1 MRVYKTYPNL
11 GVGEK
16 KETGEGGAARRH
28 NASLWRSK
36 RASWRGARR
45 ERVENSS
52 LDALARSTRRLTPSR
67 RLEGAIRFDEREP
80 ARRAS
85 TMMRTPSDARS
96 SLGTCRET
104 NSEWLRF
111 CIAWRARL
119 GGETKP
125 RARQRR
131 FVRRTRTA

>member
-1 MRVYKTYPNL
+1 MTATTLDRGCEKSGTFSISGYDVRVYKTYPNL

-16 KETGEGGAARRH
+16 KRPGREARRARH

-67 RLEGAIRFDEREP
+67 RLEGAIRAFAAREP
-80 ARRAS
+80 RERRHSGHILEIVAARAIL
-85 TMMRTPSDARS
+85 A
-96 SLGTCRET
+96 
-104 NSEWLRF
+104 
-111 CIAWRARL
+111 
-119 GGETKP
+119 
-125 RARQRR
+125 
-131 FVRRTRTA
+131 